1 MAAVMSGPA
10 QVAGKKRKAY
20 DGPAAKFTDARK
32 RNKRIEAYNIA
43 TETADAALS
52 KAGELNIASFVKNR
66 EFEIN
71 ALEKSMRKARKGLMS
86 RAFQQLPRHLRRRTA
101 SHNVKKVP
109 RRLRGRAAR
118 EVSFASVVTIIVR

>member
-1 MAAVMSGPA
+1 MSGAA
-10 QVAGKKRKAY
+10 QVAGKKRKAH
-20 DGPAAKFTDARK
+20 DGPAPKSADSRK
-32 RNKRIEAYNIA
+32 RNKRYEAYNVA

-52 KAGELNIASFVKNR
+52 KTGELNIASFVKNR

-109 RRLRGRAAR
+109 RRLRGRAAQ
-118 EVSFASVVTIIVR
+118 EVSFARVATTIMR